1 MSDKERKILK
11 VLATSILVCMP
22 ICAFFALYRYPHS
35 STWHI
40 ALDSLMFV
48 SFFLTY
54 RRTRNL
60 PQPNPLISLFPKT
73 TQPSSESPKQ

>member
-11 VLATSILVCMP
+11 VLATIILVCMP

-40 ALDSLMFV
+40 ALDSLILV

-60 PQPNPLISLFPKT
+60 PQPDTLTRLFPKT
-73 TQPSSESPKQ
+73 TEQPSESPKH